1 LDASKKTIA
10 ATERDEAA
18 RAAWWARIAALDP
31 ARLVFVDE
39 TGSHRGLTPRYA
51 RAPRGERAPGRAPA
65 CRGKNL
71 TLVGALGHTGIVAA
85 LTLEGALDGV
95 ACAAFAQQVLA
106 PRLRP
111 GQVVIWD
118 NVKPHQDATAR
129 AAVEARGCDL
139 VFLPAYSPDL
149 SPIEL
154 AFSKVK
160 EALRRAEART
170 REDLETAIGA
180 ALAAVTP
187 DDAAG
192 WFRHC
197 GYFPQPQ
204 LT

>member
-1 LDASKKTIA
+1 V
-10 ATERDEAA
+10 
-18 RAAWWARIAALDP
+18 AAL
-31 ARLVFVDE
+31 
-39 TGSHRGLTPRYA
+39 GL
-51 RAPRGERAPGRAPA
+51 GG
-65 CRGKNL
+65 
-71 TLVGALGHTGIVAA
+71 VVAA

-95 ACAAFAQQVLA
+95 ACAAFAQQILA
-106 PRLRP
+106 PQLGP
-111 GQVVIWD
+111 GQVVIGD

-129 AAVEARGCDL
+129 AAVEARGCAL

-180 ALAAVTP
+180 ALATRTP

-192 WFRHC
+192 WFQHC
-197 GYFPQPQ
+197 GYRSQPL